1 MLSMHWSFA
10 GSRFTLY
17 LLCGSPERKSTMLMP
32 IIYINVTNI
41 NSLNFDQPFK
51 INYNQKIITRI
62 SAWEENEDEGTR
74 IFPVVSSDRT
84 RENRD
89 ILKYIKFHLN
99 TRNFLIFF
107 FTVRVV
113 KHWPGCSEDCRV
125 SIHRDVQNP
134 AIHSPEKPS
143 LADPRSS
150 QEAPFNLRILWE
162 DRMFMCCPF
171 ISPYLIPN
179 TSCLNLLKTC
189 AGYYVFEK
197 VKLG

>member
-1 MLSMHWSFA
+1 
-10 GSRFTLY
+10 
-17 LLCGSPERKSTMLMP
+17 MLMP

-51 INYNQKIITRI
+51 TNYNQKIITRI

-107 FTVRVV
+107 FFYCEGGQTLT
-113 KHWPGCSEDCRV
+113 W
-125 SIHRDVQNP
+125 
-134 AIHSPEKPS
+134 
-143 LADPRSS
+143 L
-150 QEAPFNLRILWE
+150 LRRL
-162 DRMFMCCPF
+162 
-171 ISPYLIPN
+171 
-179 TSCLNLLKTC
+179 
-189 AGYYVFEK
+189 
-197 VKLG
+197 